1 MATIGDGRPD
11 NSPGDLSALT
21 NAFRDARLA
30 KQGSGSQDRLVDA
43 FKQLKDMHKEDPA
56 TPMQAP
62 NVPNALDNA
71 QWPFGPIGAPSQA
84 QASAPQAH
92 APIVPT
98 PMPRPADA
106 PQPPQ
111 AQAQGNPFADFFKRN
126 TAMMQDPNGGGYI
139 DPQAAAQ
146 AGPGILSHLFG

>member
-11 NSPGDLSALT
+11 NTPGDLSALT
-21 NAFRDARLA
+21 NAFREARLA
-30 KQGSGSQDRLVDA
+30 KQGAGSQDRLVDA

-84 QASAPQAH
+84 QASAPQAQPH
-92 APIVPT
+92 V
-98 PMPRPADA
+98 PMPMSRPQDA
-106 PQPPQ
+106 PQPAPPV
-111 AQAQGNPFADFFKRN
+111 QGNPFADFFKRN